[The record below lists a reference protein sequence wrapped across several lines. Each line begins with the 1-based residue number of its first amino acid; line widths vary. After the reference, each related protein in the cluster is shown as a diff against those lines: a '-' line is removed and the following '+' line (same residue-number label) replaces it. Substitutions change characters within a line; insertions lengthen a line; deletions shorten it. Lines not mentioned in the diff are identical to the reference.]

1 MSDDILDQISIRNL
15 EAEGGP
21 RTPLRKF
28 TGKLEPLGTR
38 TDNTYSKPRV
48 MVKLSFTNVEVIQ
61 SLEPYDFP
69 IAELEIAHSQKE
81 KSRWGIFSLS
91 LGKLLKADQDLKDAV
106 GVRMELTWTEG
117 HLLYDGRQS
126 KDTEQGA
133 WEVTAIDGISA
144 TKETPQDRALSILD
158 GKTLAQFNSA
168 ALSDPT
174 IRSDATLQGLIM
186 SKKWVPQMIEE
197 GLVAADEDGIHRVKK
212 V

>member
-1 MSDDILDQISIRNL
+1 MTDDILDQISIRNL

-28 TGKLEPLGTR
+28 TGKLEPLTTR

-48 MVKLSFTNVEVIQ
+48 IVKLSFTDVEVIT

-69 IAELEIAHSQKE
+69 IAELEVAHSQKE

-91 LGKLLKADQDLKDAV
+91 LAKLLQPEQDIKDAIGSKV
-106 GVRMELTWTEG
+106 EMTWTEG

-133 WEVTAIDGISA
+133 WEVTALDGAGA
-144 TKETPQDRALSILD
+144 TKTSPQDQALSLLD
-158 GKTLAQFNSA
+158 GKTLSQFNQA
-168 ALSDPT
+168 ALADPI
-174 IRSDATLQGLIM
+174 IRSDAALQALIM

-197 GLVAADEDGIHRVKK
+197 GLVVADEDGIHRVKK
-212 V
+212 